1 MKFAVLQ
8 SYNFQQS
15 AKYEGSVSA
24 DLISLI
30 FTTMNAGADCERN
43 LSPKPWR
50 KLSELRFELSPV
62 RVFAGLGVFCVLL
75 CIGSNIWRGYIN
87 VVCTRSAGEEK
98 IEGGKLI
105 MSWQRC
111 IWRVKVIGRYFYVR
125 KRALNNKK

>member
-8 SYNFQQS
+8 TFDFLQS
-15 AKYEGSVSA
+15 AKYEDSVSA

-62 RVFAGLGVFCVLL
+62 RVFVGLGIFCVLL
-75 CIGSNIWRGYIN
+75 CIGSNIWQGYIN
-87 VVCTRSAGEEK
+87 VVCTRSGEKGK
-98 IEGGKLI
+98 IEGGI
-105 MSWQRC
+105 S
-111 IWRVKVIGRYFYVR
+111 
-125 KRALNNKK
+125 